1 MASPHAL
8 VRTQGMTFAG
18 LQSGADLAVIEQQGF
33 PDQPASH
40 PTSDQGDPEIPI
52 LELCLPGFVE
62 TAYRQPVIAM
72 KDRRDTER
80 IEVTQQSGMKAGG
93 TMQPLL
99 LSHHLDPAV
108 RQADARVSLQQD
120 QALFQIGGRQ
130 PVIRIQATDITPL
143 ARATPAFRAA
153 DGPRLGWRRS
163 VMPGSW
169 RASRRSRVEGSS
181 EPSSTRMISKSWKL
195 CRARLSSARLK
206 YLPWLKQ
213 GMTTLSRGFCG
224 SHGVACPETCRSAE
238 AEPISRTR
246 WTRSLPFSPSHERKA
261 GGREN
266 SRRCRKWA
274 DLTPFTWTPVRFPWR
289 PLAQAARPQAG
300 SRVCSWPHP

>member
-1 MASPHAL
+1 MPSSRNSLAAALEEMDSLDRSEDGESAYACKNSRHDVCRSP
-8 VRTQGMTFAG
+8 VWSRPGGDRTTG
-18 LQSGADLAVIEQQGF
+18 V

-93 TMQPLL
+93 TMQPML

-108 RQADARVSLQQD
+108 RQADARVSSSKTRH
-120 QALFQIGGRQ
+120 FSNRW
-130 PVIRIQATDITPL
+130 TPASHPHPGSRYNAL

-169 RASRRSRVEGSS
+169 RASRRSR
-181 EPSSTRMISKSWKL
+181 SKGHQNH
-195 CRARLSSARLK
+195 RR
-206 YLPWLKQ
+206 
-213 GMTTLSRGFCG
+213 
-224 SHGVACPETCRSAE
+224 PE
-238 AEPISRTR
+238 
-246 WTRSLPFSPSHERKA
+246 
-261 GGREN
+261 
-266 SRRCRKWA
+266 
-274 DLTPFTWTPVRFPWR
+274 
-289 PLAQAARPQAG
+289 
-300 SRVCSWPHP
+300 